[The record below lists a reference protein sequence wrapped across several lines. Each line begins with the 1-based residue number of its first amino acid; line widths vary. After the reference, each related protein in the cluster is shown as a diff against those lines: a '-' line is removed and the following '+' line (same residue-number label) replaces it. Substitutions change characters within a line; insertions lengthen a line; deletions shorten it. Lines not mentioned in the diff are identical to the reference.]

1 MGLQPKAPVFCLLRF
16 MFLALLVTVIGLAVL
31 PDQTQA
37 ADAQRDYTV
46 AIFETGLPFNSV
58 GADGEPRGFD
68 IDLWNEI
75 ARRLEIKHHFQEM
88 QHFPDVLEAVS
99 RGEADFGLASLTMT
113 SARAQSVVFSYP
125 YYVSGQG
132 ILVNTRSGHTVMAL
146 AEVLCSP
153 VILSAI
159 ALLVILT
166 VIYGHLLWLAE
177 RGKDSFVSNSYI
189 PGVLESMWC
198 VFAIKTTIGFGDM
211 VPRKWLAR
219 AIAVPIWF
227 TGLFLVAVISAQL
240 ITEFVAERVKAGSTI
255 MNHHDLRKKKVIV
268 LEGSTGY
275 TIVKQLSPRKIVQVS
290 NPEKGYTKLINQE
303 ADALVFDYPYL
314 ASAVDTMRDHGYKV
328 KITGEPFGQEFYG
341 IAMSPQL
348 IERDPALAS
357 KINLTILELR
367 DQGYLEALKEK
378 WIESL
383 DTGE

>member
-1 MGLQPKAPVFCLLRF
+1 MGLHPKDPVFYLLRLK
-16 MFLALLVTVIGLAVL
+16 FLALLVMVIGLAVL

-58 GADGEPRGFD
+58 GADGEPRGLD

-75 ARRLEIKHHFQEM
+75 ARRLEIKYHFQEM
-88 QHFPDVLEAVS
+88 QYFPDVLGAVS

-132 ILVNTRSGHTVMAL
+132 ILVNTRSGLTLLAL
-146 AEVLCSP
+146 AEVLWSP

-159 ALLVILT
+159 TLLIILT
-166 VIYGHLLWLAE
+166 VVYGHLLWLAE

-198 VFAIKTTIGFGDM
+198 VFAIKTTIGFGDL

-219 AIAVPIWF
+219 AIAVPIWL
-227 TGLFLVAVISAQL
+227 TGIFLVAIISAQL
-240 ITEFVAERVKAGSTI
+240 ITEFVTERVKMGSAI
-255 MNHHDLRKKKVIV
+255 MSHHDLRKKKVIV

-275 TIVKQLSPRKIVQVS
+275 AVVRELSPRKIVQVS
-290 NPEKGYTKLINQE
+290 KPEKGYTKLINQE

-314 ASAVDTMRDHGYKV
+314 AYAVDAMRDQGHKV
-328 KITGEPFGQEFYG
+328 KIVGQPFGQEFYG
-341 IAMSPQL
+341 ISMSPQL

-357 KINLTILELR
+357 KINMTILELR